1 METTVLGVRL
11 NQVQRDKLRAI
22 AKENKMSEVEM
33 ARLLIVGLIGGK
45 IKVEKG
51 QIVS

>member
-11 NQVQRDKLRAI
+11 NQVQREKLRSI
-22 AKENKMSEVEM
+22 AKENRMSEVEM
-33 ARLLIVGLIGGK
+33 ARLLIVGLISEK